1 MNGNRQSA
9 MLANIATTGTPI
21 TAAAVLIPEAAPIA
35 RPRCS
40 GVTTSL
46 MAAML
51 FGGIMA
57 PLIPVPSRRIIKT

>member
-1 MNGNRQSA
+1 MNGNRQLA
-9 MLANIATTGTPI
+9 MLANIATIGTPI
-21 TAAAVLIPEAAPIA
+21 TAAAVVTPEAAPIA
-35 RPRCS
+35 RPRCY

-57 PLIPVPSRRIIKT
+57 PLIPVPSRSTIMT

>member
-1 MNGNRQSA
+1 MNGNRQSD
-9 MLANIATTGTPI
+9 MLANIATIGTPI
-21 TAAAVLIPEAAPIA
+21 TAAAVAIPEAAPIA

-57 PLIPVPSRRIIKT
+57 PLIPVPSKSAIMT